1 MVTAKQG
8 YLSVP
13 TKISLADSLKELM
26 LRTSFEKITIQ
37 DITKNAGVIRP
48 TFYKHFADKYALLE
62 WIFTNEIIEPT
73 IPLIEADMLKEAI
86 DLMLR
91 QIERNFKFYAKVARI
106 EGQNSFEKIALDG
119 FSKLFLEIFILKD
132 TFVTNDFKP
141 ITPERLA
148 RYYANG
154 LTFIIISWLSG
165 DPTVPAALIGEIYQ
179 RISNISINGLVT
191 PNSGYNCK

>member
-13 TKISLADSLKELM
+13 TKISLADSLKELL

-165 DPTVPAALIGEIYQ
+165 DPAVPAALIGEIYQ
-179 RISNISINGLVT
+179 RISSISINGLVT
-191 PNSGYNCK
+191 PNGGYNCK

>member
-1 MVTAKQG
+1 MVITKQG
-8 YLSVP
+8 YLTTP
-13 TKISLADSLKELM
+13 TKVSLADSLKELV
-26 LRTSFEKITIQ
+26 LKTPFEKVTIQ

-106 EGQNSFEKIALDG
+106 EGQNSFEKIAFEA

-132 TFVTNDFKP
+132 TFAANDFKP
-141 ITPERLA
+141 ITPEILA
-148 RYYANG
+148 KYYANG

-165 DPTVPAALIGEIYQ
+165 DPTVPAALIGGIYQ
-179 RISNISINGLVT
+179 RISSISINGLVT
-191 PNSGYNCK
+191 SNSGYNCQ

>member
-13 TKISLADSLKELM
+13 TKTALADSLKEL
-26 LRTSFEKITIQ
+26 LQKTSFEKITIQ
-37 DITKNAGVIRP
+37 DITKTAGVIRP

-73 IPLIEADMLKEAI
+73 IPLIEDDMLKEAI

-132 TFVTNDFKP
+132 ILFLLFS
-141 ITPERLA
+141 
-148 RYYANG
+148 AN
-154 LTFIIISWLSG
+154 I
-165 DPTVPAALIGEIYQ
+165 
-179 RISNISINGLVT
+179 
-191 PNSGYNCK
+191 

>member
-132 TFVTNDFKP
+132 TFATNDFKP
-141 ITPERLA
+141 ITPEILA

-165 DPTVPAALIGEIYQ
+165 DPAVPAALIGEIYQ
-179 RISNISINGLVT
+179 RISSISINGLVT
-191 PNSGYNCK
+191 PNGGYNCK

>member
-1 MVTAKQG
+1 MITAKQG

-106 EGQNSFEKIALDG
+106 EGQNSFEKIALEG

-132 TFVTNDFKP
+132 TFATNDFKP
-141 ITPERLA
+141 ITPEILA

-165 DPTVPAALIGEIYQ
+165 DPAVPAALIGEIYQ

>member
-1 MVTAKQG
+1 MITAKQG

-13 TKISLADSLKELM
+13 TKISLADSLKELL

-106 EGQNSFEKIALDG
+106 EGQNSFEKIALEG

-132 TFVTNDFKP
+132 TFATNDFKP
-141 ITPERLA
+141 ITPEKLA

-165 DPTVPAALIGEIYQ
+165 DPAVPAALIGEIYQ
-179 RISNISINGLVT
+179 RISSISINGLVT
-191 PNSGYNCK
+191 PNGGYNCK

>member
-106 EGQNSFEKIALDG
+106 EGQNSFEKIALEG

-132 TFVTNDFKP
+132 TFATNDFKP
-141 ITPERLA
+141 ITPEILA

-165 DPTVPAALIGEIYQ
+165 DPAVPAALIGEIYQ
-179 RISNISINGLVT
+179 RISSISINGLVT
-191 PNSGYNCK
+191 PNGGYNCK

>member
-8 YLSVP
+8 NLSVP
-13 TKISLADSLKELM
+13 TKTALADSLKELM

-106 EGQNSFEKIALDG
+106 EGQNSFEKIALEG

-141 ITPERLA
+141 ITPEILA

-165 DPTVPAALIGEIYQ
+165 DPAVPAALIGEIYQ
-179 RISNISINGLVT
+179 RISSISINGLVT

>member
-106 EGQNSFEKIALDG
+106 EGQNSFEKIALEG

-132 TFVTNDFKP
+132 TFATNDFKP
-141 ITPERLA
+141 ITPEILA

-165 DPTVPAALIGEIYQ
+165 DPAVPAALIGEIYQ
-179 RISNISINGLVT
+179 RISSISINGLVT

>member
-91 QIERNFKFYAKVARI
+91 HIERNFKFYAKVARI
-106 EGQNSFEKIALDG
+106 EGQNSFEKIALEG

-132 TFVTNDFKP
+132 TFAVNDFKP
-141 ITPERLA
+141 ITPEILA

-165 DPTVPAALIGEIYQ
+165 DPNVSAALIGEIYQ
-179 RISNISINGLVT
+179 RISSISINGLVASD
-191 PNSGYNCK
+191 SGYNKQ